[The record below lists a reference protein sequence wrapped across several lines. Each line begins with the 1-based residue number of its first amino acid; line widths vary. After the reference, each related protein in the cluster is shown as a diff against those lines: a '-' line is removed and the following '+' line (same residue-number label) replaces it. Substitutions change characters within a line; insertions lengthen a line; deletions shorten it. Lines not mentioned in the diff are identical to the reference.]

1 MESEV
6 RGIATHYSR
15 FKRLDSSALWV
26 KIHYDN
32 DSVDCPSTK
41 ANQKSH
47 PPPLSVPGDISET
60 FEIDIG
66 YWSDR
71 NSPNS

>member
-26 KIHYDN
+26 KIHYAN

-60 FEIDIG
+60 F
-66 YWSDR
+66 
-71 NSPNS
+71 